1 MATPSA
7 RFAIGFDAD
16 TSGINQSKS
25 ALDSLKATIEK
36 DTKALTEM
44 KAAMERLKGTA
55 EVTRFQALP
64 KDITKAE
71 NEVSKLSDKMAKLK
85 SDFEKAPAAKR
96 EGIFAEGLK
105 AQGALDTATRRV
117 AALKEEQAKL
127 GKTEPVRLFQDLQAG
142 VDKTKSVLGQ
152 AQTAFSRLGGTMTGE
167 TTKAAGAMEQ
177 LSEASS
183 QLPGPLGNIA
193 STFQKL
199 KGLGPAALVVAIA
212 VAVIAL
218 GVAIAAG
225 VIKLTAFSIAMADA
239 ARSAALL
246 REANAVGSASA
257 KDLKNATQGVMDKTN
272 AQEEAVSSL
281 VGEYSR
287 LRFTINAIE
296 GATSAVTVATQ
307 AAGAAAGSTIK
318 GLIDRGV
325 DTKRFWLNALD
336 LKGTGIAFR
345 EVSTQLAK
353 QMGIAVGAA
362 EAALRD
368 GRVKL
373 EDGIKALDAA
383 VEARFGEV
391 ARRQMLALP
400 TQMER
405 LKKNL
410 ANLFSGTKIEGFLE
424 QLNESLSIFKETS
437 AVGKAIKQ
445 ILAVVFQPFVD
456 TATVGMPLVEG
467 FVYGVVIAVQELVI
481 IGLKVAI
488 AFKKAFGGSVLKDMD
503 MLKMGMYAGVG
514 AITALIGLVTI
525 LTGVFV
531 ALGTLVAIVTA
542 PIWLLPAA
550 IAAAMVAVIAL
561 KEKLATVIG
570 GGTGAGAVDAGTNVT
585 DGVVKGI
592 QDGTPAV
599 DAAMKDMAKSG
610 VKAFESE
617 LKIASPSK
625 VLAATSEIG
634 IGGGVAKGIDNSK
647 PQVAQSLS
655 RLVDP
660 SDVDTS
666 GAGQTLMARAQSAAG
681 NVINVVLNYYG
692 AGTRSDA
699 IRFREM
705 LTEEIETSR
714 IASGQPA

>member
-7 RFAIGFDAD
+7 RFVIGFDAD
-16 TSGINQSKS
+16 TSGIDQSKS
-25 ALDSLKATIEK
+25 KLDSLKSTIEK

-64 KDITKAE
+64 KDIAKAD
-71 NEVSKLSDKMAKLK
+71 NEVKKLEARAASLKTKMDAAPPGKKDAIAAEAAKAQADL
-85 SDFEKAPAAKR
+85 EKAKAHAA
-96 EGIFAEGLK
+96 GLRK
-105 AQGALDTATRRV
+105 EQ
-117 AALKEEQAKL
+117 AALA
-127 GKTEPVRLFQDLQAG
+127 KTEPVRLFQDLQAG
-142 VDKTKSVLGQ
+142 AEKTKANLGQ
-152 AQTAFSRLGGTMTGE
+152 AQTAFSRMGGTMTGE

-199 KGLGPAALVVAIA
+199 KGLGPAALVVAVV

-218 GVAIAAG
+218 GVAVATAI
-225 VIKLTAFSIAMADA
+225 VKLTAFSITMSDA

-257 KDLKNATQGVMDKTN
+257 TDLKNATVAVMDKTN

-281 VGEYSR
+281 VAEYSR
-287 LRFTINAIE
+287 LRFSLNAIE
-296 GATSAVTVATQ
+296 GATSAVTIATQ
-307 AAGAAAGSTIK
+307 TMGAAAGSTIK

-336 LKGTGIAFR
+336 LKGTGLAFR

-353 QMGIAVGAA
+353 QMKISVGAA

-373 EDGIKALDAA
+373 EDGIKALDSA

-391 ARRQMLALP
+391 AKRQMLALP
-400 TQMER
+400 TQIER

-410 ANLFSGTKIEGFLE
+410 ANLFGGAKIEGFLE
-424 QLNESLSIFKETS
+424 QLNETLSVFKETS
-437 AVGKAIKQ
+437 TVGKAIKQ
-445 ILAVVFQPFVD
+445 ILSVVFQPLID
-456 TATVGMPLVEG
+456 SATGGLPLVEG
-467 FVYGVVIAVQELVI
+467 FIYGVVIAIQELTI
-481 IGLKVAI
+481 IGLKAAI
-488 AFKKAFGGSVLKDMD
+488 AIKKMFGGSVFKDMD
-503 MLKMGMYAGVG
+503 LLKLGMYAGVAAVG
-514 AITALIGLVTI
+514 LMVAMVGALIA
-525 LTGVFV
+525 VFA
-531 ALGTLVAIVTA
+531 ALGTMVAIVTA
-542 PIWLLPAA
+542 PIWALPAAVGAA
-550 IAAAMVAVIAL
+550 IAAVISL
-561 KEKLATVIG
+561 KEKIG
-570 GGTGAGAVDAGTNVT
+570 NALGGDSAGGVDAGNNVT

-617 LKIASPSK
+617 LKMASPSK
-625 VLAATSEIG
+625 LLAAKSEIG
-634 IGGGVAKGIDNSK
+634 IAGGVAKGIDKGK
-647 PQVAQSLS
+647 PQVARSLA

-660 SDVDTS
+660 ADVNT
-666 GAGQTLMARAQSAAG
+666 GEAAQTLMARAQSAAG
-681 NVINVVLNYYG
+681 NVINVVLNYMG
-692 AGTRSDA
+692 AGTRADA
-699 IRFREM
+699 IQFRQM
-705 LTEEIETSR
+705 LEDEIETSNLAAGR
-714 IASGQPA
+714 AG